1 MGDGHVEIFSDT
13 NADGFLNP
21 GFGVTGLTEAEIS
34 SVGYSDDTLEMPRD
48 KFFAGIFL
56 NDGYFKGN
64 FE

>member
-1 MGDGHVEIFSDT
+1 MGDGHVEVFADS

-21 GFGVTGLTEAEIS
+21 GFPVTGLTAAEIS
-34 SVGYSDDTLEMPRD
+34 GVGYADDKLEMPRD
-48 KFFAGIFL
+48 KFFAGIFI